1 MAIAS
6 WLTPAS
12 KSGMGNKTVGLTA
25 SKNPGASRTTI
36 VTVTVSGITKTVN
49 CTQTEQDKFTLK
61 VSSTTLNSAET
72 AITNIG
78 ECSIGSASNAGVATG
93 TYYRDTSQTITAKA
107 APTGYNFIGWYEGS
121 NLISSS
127 LQVSVTMSANRTLV
141 AKYQIKSY
149 VVNAVSDD
157 TTKGIV
163 SPAGQTVE
171 HGKNATVTA
180 NRKTGYK
187 FDGWYNGNTKVTST
201 NPYTF
206 APTANITLTAK
217 WAINTVSDTIKI
229 SPSGGGT
236 VSPNPVTGQENT
248 IISVTATPATG
259 YNFKHWRY
267 NDSSAS
273 GGYSESTTNP
283 LRVTITG
290 KRDITA
296 VFELKSYTVTW
307 NANGGTVSPASTT
320 KTHGSTLGTL
330 PTPTRASTAEYSYT
344 FAGWFT
350 ATSGGTQISSTTT
363 VTGNVTYY
371 AHWTATKRSYTAT
384 FNGNGGST
392 PSPSSITKEYNTA
405 LGTLPTCT
413 RTGYT
418 FLGWYTASSGGTK
431 ISTTTVVTKDI
442 TYYAQWSINSYTLTF
457 NPNGGTV
464 TPTSKD
470 LEYNSVYG
478 TLPTPTR
485 ASNAQYT
492 YTFAGWYTAATG
504 GTQVTAAT
512 KMAAKDTTVY
522 AHWTSNTRSYT
533 VSYQTTYGTLNRTSQ
548 SIAYNSKGSCTLT
561 MPNNT
566 AEFTYTFVGWYTAA
580 NGGGTKVGSELTLE
594 TPAITGT
601 VTYYAYV
608 TRSTKSYTHTF
619 NANGGGTVSPAT
631 ITKAYN
637 TALGTLPTVSRT
649 GYTFVGWF
657 DTSAASGG
665 TQATT
670 TTKVTGTKTWYARWS
685 INSYTFTFNKNG
697 GNTPSATT
705 ITKEY
710 NTAIGTLP
718 TCTRSADNTYT
729 YAFAGWF
736 DTSASSGGTQLTTS
750 TKVTSN
756 KTWYARWTPTYKNY
770 TVTWNANGGTV
781 SPASTTKTHGSTL
794 GTLPTPTRAST
805 AEYSYTFAGWFTA
818 TSGGTQISS
827 TTTVTGNVTY
837 YAHWT
842 ATKRSYTAT
851 FNGNGGSTPSPSSI
865 TKEYNTALG
874 TLPTCTRTGY
884 TFLGWYT
891 ASSGGTKIS
900 TTTVVTKDITY
911 YAQWSINSYT
921 LTFNP
926 NGGTVTPTSKDL
938 EYNSVYG
945 TLPTPTRASNAQ
957 YTYTFAGWYTAAT
970 GGTQVTAATKMAAKD
985 TTVYAHWTS
994 NTRSYT
1000 VSYQTTYGTLNRTS
1014 QSIAYNSKGSCT
1026 LTMPNN
1032 TAEFTYTFVGW
1043 YTAANGGG
1051 TKVGSELTL
1060 ETPAITG
1067 TVTYYAYVTRSTK
1080 SYTHTFN
1087 ANGGGTVS
1095 PATITKAY
1103 NTALGTLPTVS
1114 RTGYTFVG
1122 WFDTSAASGGTQATT
1137 TTKVTGTKTWYARW
1151 SINSYT
1157 FTFNK
1162 NGGNTPS
1169 ATTIT
1174 KEYNTAIGTL
1184 PTCTRSADN
1193 TYTYAFAGW
1202 FDTSASSGGTQL
1214 TTSTKV
1220 TSNKTWYARWTPTYK
1235 NYTVTW
1241 NGNGG
1246 TPSKSSSSFHYND
1259 ALGTLPTA
1267 TRTGYTFKGWST
1279 SKTGTVNVNTTTK
1292 VTANVTYYA
1301 VWTINSYTWTFDANG
1316 GTGNTTKKLD
1326 YNATLSTLPTAS
1338 RDSTAANNYTFA
1350 GWFDTDASTGGTQLT
1365 TSTKCTGNKTWYAR
1379 WTASTR
1385 QYKLT
1390 VTAGTG
1396 GTVSGGGT
1404 YNYNASATLKAT
1416 ANSGYHFVKWSDGN
1430 TSATRTVTVTKNA
1443 TYTATFAQDPYL
1455 NLDKTSLEFE
1465 ASGGTQTVNV
1475 TSNIS
1480 WTVS

>member
-12 KSGMGNKTVGLTA
+12 KSGTGNKTVGLTA

-36 VTVTVSGITKTVN
+36 VTVTVSGITKTIN

-61 VSSTTLNSAET
+61 VSSITLNSTGTE
-72 AITNIG
+72 ITNIG
-78 ECSIGSASNAGVATG
+78 ECSIGSTSSAGVSTG

-127 LQVSVTMSANRTLV
+127 LKVSVTMSANRTLV

-180 NRKTGYK
+180 SRKTGYK
-187 FDGWYNGNTKVTST
+187 FDGWYNGSTKVTST

-236 VSPNPVTGQENT
+236 VSPNPVIGQENT
-248 IISVTATPATG
+248 AISTTATPATG

-273 GGYSESTTNP
+273 GGYSESTINP
-283 LRVTITG
+283 LKIIVTG
-290 KRDITA
+290 KRDVTA

-307 NANGGTVSPASTT
+307 NANGGTVSPASVS

-330 PTPTRASTAEYSYT
+330 PTPTRAATAEYSYT

-350 ATSGGTQISSTTT
+350 AASGGTQISSTTT

-392 PSPSSITKEYNTA
+392 PSPSSITKEYNAA
-405 LGTLPTCT
+405 LGTLPTCS

-431 ISTTTVVTKDI
+431 ISTTTVVTKNI

-464 TPTSKD
+464 TPTSKH
-470 LEYNSVYG
+470 LEYNSAYG

-485 ASNAQYT
+485 ASDAQYT

-512 KMAAKDTTVY
+512 KMAAKDTTIY

-548 SIAYNSKGSCTLT
+548 SVAYNSKGSCTLT

-594 TPAITGT
+594 TPAIKGT

-619 NANGGGTVSPAT
+619 NANGGGTVNPAT

-685 INSYTFTFNKNG
+685 INRYTFTFDKNG

-710 NTAIGTLP
+710 NTAVGTLP
-718 TCTRSADNTYT
+718 TCTRNADNTYT

-736 DTSASSGGTQLTTS
+736 DTSASSGGTQLTTT
-750 TKVTSN
+750 TKVISN

-770 TVTWNANGGTV
+770 TVTW
-781 SPASTTKTHGSTL
+781 
-794 GTLPTPTRAST
+794 
-805 AEYSYTFAGWFTA
+805 
-818 TSGGTQISS
+818 
-827 TTTVTGNVTY
+827 
-837 YAHWT
+837 
-842 ATKRSYTAT
+842 
-851 FNGNGGSTPSPSSI
+851 
-865 TKEYNTALG
+865 
-874 TLPTCTRTGY
+874 
-884 TFLGWYT
+884 
-891 ASSGGTKIS
+891 
-900 TTTVVTKDITY
+900 D
-911 YAQWSINSYT
+911 
-921 LTFNP
+921 
-926 NGGTVTPTSKDL
+926 
-938 EYNSVYG
+938 
-945 TLPTPTRASNAQ
+945 
-957 YTYTFAGWYTAAT
+957 
-970 GGTQVTAATKMAAKD
+970 
-985 TTVYAHWTS
+985 
-994 NTRSYT
+994 
-1000 VSYQTTYGTLNRTS
+1000 
-1014 QSIAYNSKGSCT
+1014 
-1026 LTMPNN
+1026 
-1032 TAEFTYTFVGW
+1032 
-1043 YTAANGGG
+1043 
-1051 TKVGSELTL
+1051 
-1060 ETPAITG
+1060 
-1067 TVTYYAYVTRSTK
+1067 
-1080 SYTHTFN
+1080 
-1087 ANGGGTVS
+1087 
-1095 PATITKAY
+1095 
-1103 NTALGTLPTVS
+1103 
-1114 RTGYTFVG
+1114 
-1122 WFDTSAASGGTQATT
+1122 
-1137 TTKVTGTKTWYARW
+1137 
-1151 SINSYT
+1151 
-1157 FTFNK
+1157 
-1162 NGGNTPS
+1162 
-1169 ATTIT
+1169 
-1174 KEYNTAIGTL
+1174 
-1184 PTCTRSADN
+1184 
-1193 TYTYAFAGW
+1193 
-1202 FDTSASSGGTQL
+1202 
-1214 TTSTKV
+1214 
-1220 TSNKTWYARWTPTYK
+1220 
-1235 NYTVTW
+1235 
-1241 NGNGG
+1241 GNGG
-1246 TPSKSSSSFHYND
+1246 TPSKSSSSFHYNN

-1279 SKTGTVNVNTTTK
+1279 SKTGTVNVSTTTK

-1301 VWTINSYTWTFDANG
+1301 VWTINSYTWTFNANG
-1316 GTGNTTKKLD
+1316 GTGDTTKTLN

-1338 RDSTAANNYTFA
+1338 RASTAANNYTFA

-1365 TSTKCTGNKTWYAR
+1365 TSTKCTSNKTWYAR

-1430 TSATRTVTVTKNA
+1430 TSATRTVTVTKDA
-1443 TYTATFAQDPYL
+1443 TYTATFEQDPYL
-1455 NLDKTSLEFE
+1455 NLDKTSLTFE
-1465 ASGGTQTVNV
+1465 AAGGTQTVKV
-1475 TSNIS
+1475 TSNVN

>member
-12 KSGMGNKTVGLTA
+12 KSGTGNKTVGLTA

-61 VSSTTLNSAET
+61 VSSTTLNSSGT
-72 AITNIG
+72 AITDIG
-78 ECSIGSASNAGVATG
+78 ECSIGSTSSAGVSTG

-107 APTGYNFIGWYEGS
+107 APTGYNFVGWYEGS

-127 LQVSVTMSANRTLV
+127 LQVSITMSANRTLV
-141 AKYQIKSY
+141 ARYQIKSY

-157 TTKGIV
+157 TTKGTV
-163 SPAGQTVE
+163 SPAGQTIE

-180 NRKTGYK
+180 TRKKGYK
-187 FDGWYNGNTKVTST
+187 LEGWYNGTTKVSSSDT
-201 NPYTF
+201 YTF

-217 WAINTVSDTIKI
+217 WSVYNITIPVSVSPTGAGTT
-229 SPSGGGT
+229 SPS
-236 VSPNPVTGQENT
+236 PFTGQEGSTVN
-248 IISVTATPATG
+248 ITATPATG
-259 YNFKHWRY
+259 YKFAYWTDGVDDTHY
-267 NDSSAS
+267 
-273 GGYSESTTNP
+273 TNNP
-283 LRVTITG
+283 QPVAMLSVKTL
-290 KRDITA
+290 TA
-296 VFELKSYTVTW
+296 YFTLKSYTVTW

-350 ATSGGTQISSTTT
+350 AANGGIQISSTTT

-384 FNGNGGST
+384 FNGNGGGT

-464 TPTSKD
+464 TPTSKN
-470 LEYNSVYG
+470 LEYNSAYG
-478 TLPTPTR
+478 TLPTPIR
-485 ASNAQYT
+485 ASDAQYT

-548 SIAYNSKGSCTLT
+548 SVAYNSKGSCTLT
-561 MPNNT
+561 MPDNT

-594 TPAITGT
+594 TPAIKGT

-685 INSYTFTFNKNG
+685 INSYTFTFDKNG

-736 DTSASSGGTQLTTS
+736 DTSISSGGTQLTTT

-756 KTWYARWTPTYKNY
+756 KTWYARWTSTYKNY
-770 TVTWNANGGTV
+770 TVTW
-781 SPASTTKTHGSTL
+781 
-794 GTLPTPTRAST
+794 
-805 AEYSYTFAGWFTA
+805 
-818 TSGGTQISS
+818 
-827 TTTVTGNVTY
+827 
-837 YAHWT
+837 
-842 ATKRSYTAT
+842 
-851 FNGNGGSTPSPSSI
+851 
-865 TKEYNTALG
+865 
-874 TLPTCTRTGY
+874 
-884 TFLGWYT
+884 
-891 ASSGGTKIS
+891 
-900 TTTVVTKDITY
+900 D
-911 YAQWSINSYT
+911 
-921 LTFNP
+921 
-926 NGGTVTPTSKDL
+926 
-938 EYNSVYG
+938 
-945 TLPTPTRASNAQ
+945 
-957 YTYTFAGWYTAAT
+957 
-970 GGTQVTAATKMAAKD
+970 
-985 TTVYAHWTS
+985 
-994 NTRSYT
+994 
-1000 VSYQTTYGTLNRTS
+1000 
-1014 QSIAYNSKGSCT
+1014 
-1026 LTMPNN
+1026 
-1032 TAEFTYTFVGW
+1032 
-1043 YTAANGGG
+1043 
-1051 TKVGSELTL
+1051 
-1060 ETPAITG
+1060 
-1067 TVTYYAYVTRSTK
+1067 
-1080 SYTHTFN
+1080 
-1087 ANGGGTVS
+1087 
-1095 PATITKAY
+1095 
-1103 NTALGTLPTVS
+1103 
-1114 RTGYTFVG
+1114 
-1122 WFDTSAASGGTQATT
+1122 
-1137 TTKVTGTKTWYARW
+1137 
-1151 SINSYT
+1151 
-1157 FTFNK
+1157 
-1162 NGGNTPS
+1162 
-1169 ATTIT
+1169 
-1174 KEYNTAIGTL
+1174 
-1184 PTCTRSADN
+1184 
-1193 TYTYAFAGW
+1193 
-1202 FDTSASSGGTQL
+1202 
-1214 TTSTKV
+1214 
-1220 TSNKTWYARWTPTYK
+1220 
-1235 NYTVTW
+1235 
-1241 NGNGG
+1241 GNGG

-1279 SKTGTVNVNTTTK
+1279 SKTGTVNVSTTTK

-1316 GTGNTTKKLD
+1316 GTGDTTKTLN

-1338 RDSTAANNYTFA
+1338 RAPTAANNYTFA

-1430 TSATRTVTVTKNA
+1430 TSATRTVTVTKDA
-1443 TYTATFAQDPYL
+1443 TYTATFEQDPYL
-1455 NLDKTSLEFE
+1455 NLDKTSLEFK

-1475 TSNIS
+1475 TSNVS

>member
-12 KSGMGNKTVGLTA
+12 KSGTGNKTVGLTA

-61 VSSTTLNSAET
+61 VSSITLNSTGTE
-72 AITNIG
+72 ITNIG
-78 ECSIGSASNAGVATG
+78 ECSIGSTSSAGVSTG

-180 NRKTGYK
+180 SRKTGYK
-187 FDGWYNGNTKVTST
+187 FDGWYNGSTKVTST

-248 IISVTATPATG
+248 AISTTATPAIG

-283 LRVTITG
+283 LKITVTG
-290 KRDITA
+290 KRDVTA

-307 NANGGTVSPASTT
+307 NANGGTVSPASVS

-330 PTPTRASTAEYSYT
+330 PTPTRAATAEYSYT

-350 ATSGGTQISSTTT
+350 AASGGTQISSTTT
-363 VTGNVTYY
+363 VTRNVTYY

-392 PSPSSITKEYNTA
+392 PSPSSITKEYNAA
-405 LGTLPTCT
+405 LGTLPTCS

-470 LEYNSVYG
+470 LEYNSAYG

-485 ASNAQYT
+485 ASDAQYT

-561 MPNNT
+561 MPDNT
-566 AEFTYTFVGWYTAA
+566 AKFTYTFVGWYTAA

-594 TPAITGT
+594 TPAIKGT

-608 TRSTKSYTHTF
+608 IRITKYYTHTF
-619 NANGGGTVSPAT
+619 NANGGGTVNPAT

-685 INSYTFTFNKNG
+685 INSYTFTFDKNG

-710 NTAIGTLP
+710 NTAVGTLP
-718 TCTRSADNTYT
+718 TCTRNADNTYT

-736 DTSASSGGTQLTTS
+736 DTSASSGGTQLTTT
-750 TKVTSN
+750 TKVISN

-770 TVTWNANGGTV
+770 TVTW
-781 SPASTTKTHGSTL
+781 
-794 GTLPTPTRAST
+794 
-805 AEYSYTFAGWFTA
+805 
-818 TSGGTQISS
+818 
-827 TTTVTGNVTY
+827 
-837 YAHWT
+837 
-842 ATKRSYTAT
+842 
-851 FNGNGGSTPSPSSI
+851 
-865 TKEYNTALG
+865 
-874 TLPTCTRTGY
+874 
-884 TFLGWYT
+884 
-891 ASSGGTKIS
+891 
-900 TTTVVTKDITY
+900 D
-911 YAQWSINSYT
+911 
-921 LTFNP
+921 
-926 NGGTVTPTSKDL
+926 
-938 EYNSVYG
+938 
-945 TLPTPTRASNAQ
+945 
-957 YTYTFAGWYTAAT
+957 
-970 GGTQVTAATKMAAKD
+970 
-985 TTVYAHWTS
+985 
-994 NTRSYT
+994 
-1000 VSYQTTYGTLNRTS
+1000 
-1014 QSIAYNSKGSCT
+1014 
-1026 LTMPNN
+1026 
-1032 TAEFTYTFVGW
+1032 
-1043 YTAANGGG
+1043 
-1051 TKVGSELTL
+1051 
-1060 ETPAITG
+1060 
-1067 TVTYYAYVTRSTK
+1067 
-1080 SYTHTFN
+1080 
-1087 ANGGGTVS
+1087 
-1095 PATITKAY
+1095 
-1103 NTALGTLPTVS
+1103 
-1114 RTGYTFVG
+1114 
-1122 WFDTSAASGGTQATT
+1122 
-1137 TTKVTGTKTWYARW
+1137 
-1151 SINSYT
+1151 
-1157 FTFNK
+1157 
-1162 NGGNTPS
+1162 
-1169 ATTIT
+1169 
-1174 KEYNTAIGTL
+1174 
-1184 PTCTRSADN
+1184 
-1193 TYTYAFAGW
+1193 
-1202 FDTSASSGGTQL
+1202 
-1214 TTSTKV
+1214 
-1220 TSNKTWYARWTPTYK
+1220 
-1235 NYTVTW
+1235 
-1241 NGNGG
+1241 GNGG

-1279 SKTGTVNVNTTTK
+1279 SKTGTVNVSTTTK

-1316 GTGNTTKKLD
+1316 GTGDTTKTLN

-1338 RDSTAANNYTFA
+1338 RASTAANNYTFA
-1350 GWFDTDASTGGTQLT
+1350 GWFDTNASTGGTQLT
-1365 TSTKCTGNKTWYAR
+1365 TSTKCTSNKTWYAR

-1404 YNYNASATLKAT
+1404 YNYNASAILKAT

-1430 TSATRTVTVTKNA
+1430 TSATRTVTVTKDA
-1443 TYTATFAQDPYL
+1443 TYTATFEQDPYL

-1475 TSNIS
+1475 TSNVS

>member
-12 KSGMGNKTVGLTA
+12 KSGTGNKTVNLTA
-25 SKNPGASRTTI
+25 SKNPGVSRTTI
-36 VTVTVSGITKTVN
+36 VSVTVSGITKTIN

-61 VSSTTLNSAET
+61 VSSTTLNSAGT

-78 ECSIGSASNAGVATG
+78 ECSIGSTSNAGVSTG

-107 APTGYNFIGWYEGS
+107 APTGYSFVGWYEGS

-127 LQVSVTMSANRTLV
+127 LQVSITMSANRTLV
-141 AKYQIKSY
+141 ARYQIKTY

-157 TTKGIV
+157 TTKGTV
-163 SPAGQTVE
+163 SPAGQTIE

-180 NRKTGYK
+180 TRKTGYK
-187 FDGWYNGNTKVTST
+187 LEGWYNGTTKVSSSNT
-201 NPYTF
+201 YTF

-217 WAINTVSDTIKI
+217 WSVYNITIPVSVSPTGAGTT
-229 SPSGGGT
+229 SPS
-236 VSPNPVTGQENT
+236 PFTGQEGSTVN
-248 IISVTATPATG
+248 ITATPATG
-259 YNFKHWRY
+259 YKFAYWTDGVDDTHYIN
-267 NDSSAS
+267 
-273 GGYSESTTNP
+273 NP
-283 LRVTITG
+283 QPVVMLSVKTL
-290 KRDITA
+290 TA
-296 VFELKSYTVTW
+296 YFTLKSYTVTW
-307 NANGGTVSPASTT
+307 NANGGTVSPASVT
-320 KTHGSTLGTL
+320 KTHGATLGTL

-350 ATSGGTQISSTTT
+350 AASGGTQISSTTT

-405 LGTLPTCT
+405 LGTLPTCS

-470 LEYNSVYG
+470 LEYNSAYG

-485 ASNAQYT
+485 ASDAQYT

-561 MPNNT
+561 MPDNT

-594 TPAITGT
+594 TPAIKGT

-608 TRSTKSYTHTF
+608 TRSTRSYTHTF

-685 INSYTFTFNKNG
+685 INSYTFTFDKNG
-697 GNTPSATT
+697 GNTPSTTT

-710 NTAIGTLP
+710 NTAVGTLP
-718 TCTRSADNTYT
+718 TCTRNADNTYT

-750 TKVTSN
+750 TKVISN

-770 TVTWNANGGTV
+770 TVTW
-781 SPASTTKTHGSTL
+781 
-794 GTLPTPTRAST
+794 
-805 AEYSYTFAGWFTA
+805 
-818 TSGGTQISS
+818 
-827 TTTVTGNVTY
+827 
-837 YAHWT
+837 
-842 ATKRSYTAT
+842 
-851 FNGNGGSTPSPSSI
+851 
-865 TKEYNTALG
+865 
-874 TLPTCTRTGY
+874 
-884 TFLGWYT
+884 
-891 ASSGGTKIS
+891 
-900 TTTVVTKDITY
+900 D
-911 YAQWSINSYT
+911 
-921 LTFNP
+921 
-926 NGGTVTPTSKDL
+926 
-938 EYNSVYG
+938 
-945 TLPTPTRASNAQ
+945 
-957 YTYTFAGWYTAAT
+957 
-970 GGTQVTAATKMAAKD
+970 
-985 TTVYAHWTS
+985 
-994 NTRSYT
+994 
-1000 VSYQTTYGTLNRTS
+1000 
-1014 QSIAYNSKGSCT
+1014 
-1026 LTMPNN
+1026 
-1032 TAEFTYTFVGW
+1032 
-1043 YTAANGGG
+1043 
-1051 TKVGSELTL
+1051 
-1060 ETPAITG
+1060 
-1067 TVTYYAYVTRSTK
+1067 
-1080 SYTHTFN
+1080 
-1087 ANGGGTVS
+1087 
-1095 PATITKAY
+1095 
-1103 NTALGTLPTVS
+1103 
-1114 RTGYTFVG
+1114 
-1122 WFDTSAASGGTQATT
+1122 
-1137 TTKVTGTKTWYARW
+1137 
-1151 SINSYT
+1151 
-1157 FTFNK
+1157 
-1162 NGGNTPS
+1162 
-1169 ATTIT
+1169 
-1174 KEYNTAIGTL
+1174 
-1184 PTCTRSADN
+1184 
-1193 TYTYAFAGW
+1193 
-1202 FDTSASSGGTQL
+1202 
-1214 TTSTKV
+1214 
-1220 TSNKTWYARWTPTYK
+1220 
-1235 NYTVTW
+1235 
-1241 NGNGG
+1241 GNGG

-1316 GTGNTTKKLD
+1316 GTGDTTKTLN

-1338 RDSTAANNYTFA
+1338 RASTAANNYTFA

-1430 TSATRTVTVTKNA
+1430 TSAMRTVTVTKDA
-1443 TYTATFAQDPYL
+1443 TYTATFEQDPYL

-1475 TSNIS
+1475 TSNVS

>member
-1 MAIAS
+1 MDGIINRGRGSEMAIAS

-12 KSGMGNKTVGLTA
+12 KSGTGNKTVNLTA

-36 VTVTVSGITKTVN
+36 VTVTVRGITKTIN

-61 VSSTTLNSAET
+61 VSSTTLNSAGTE
-72 AITNIG
+72 ITNIG
-78 ECSIGSASNAGVATG
+78 ECSIGSASNAGVSTG

-107 APTGYNFIGWYEGS
+107 ALTGYSFIGWYEGS

-127 LQVSVTMSANRTLV
+127 LQVSITMSANRTLV

-180 NRKTGYK
+180 SRKTGYK
-187 FDGWYNGNTKVTST
+187 FDGWYNGTTKVTSA

-217 WAINTVSDTIKI
+217 WTINTVSDTVKI

-236 VSPNPVTGQENT
+236 VSPNPITGQENT
-248 IISVTATPATG
+248 EISTTATPATG

-267 NDSSAS
+267 NNSSAS

-283 LRVTITG
+283 LKITITG
-290 KRDITA
+290 KRDVTA

-307 NANGGTVSPASTT
+307 NANGGTVSPASVS

-330 PTPTRASTAEYSYT
+330 PTPTRAATAEYSYT

-350 ATSGGTQISSTTT
+350 AASGGTQISSTTT

-384 FNGNGGST
+384 FNSNGGST

-405 LGTLPTCT
+405 LGTLPTCS

-464 TPTSKD
+464 TPTSKN
-470 LEYNSVYG
+470 LEYNSAYG

-485 ASNAQYT
+485 ASDAQYT

-504 GTQVTAAT
+504 GTQVTTAT

-533 VSYQTTYGTLNRTSQ
+533 VSYQTTYGTLNKTSQ

-594 TPAITGT
+594 TPAIKGT

-619 NANGGGTVSPAT
+619 DANGGGTVSPAT

-685 INSYTFTFNKNG
+685 INSYTFTFDKNG
-697 GNTPSATT
+697 GNTPSSTT
-705 ITKEY
+705 ITKKY
-710 NTAIGTLP
+710 NTAVGTLP
-718 TCTRSADNTYT
+718 TCTRNADNTYT
-729 YAFAGWF
+729 YVFAGWF
-736 DTSASSGGTQLTTS
+736 DTSASSGGTQLTTA

-756 KTWYARWTPTYKNY
+756 KTWYARWTSTYKNY
-770 TVTWNANGGTV
+770 TVTW
-781 SPASTTKTHGSTL
+781 
-794 GTLPTPTRAST
+794 
-805 AEYSYTFAGWFTA
+805 
-818 TSGGTQISS
+818 
-827 TTTVTGNVTY
+827 
-837 YAHWT
+837 
-842 ATKRSYTAT
+842 
-851 FNGNGGSTPSPSSI
+851 
-865 TKEYNTALG
+865 
-874 TLPTCTRTGY
+874 
-884 TFLGWYT
+884 
-891 ASSGGTKIS
+891 
-900 TTTVVTKDITY
+900 D
-911 YAQWSINSYT
+911 
-921 LTFNP
+921 
-926 NGGTVTPTSKDL
+926 
-938 EYNSVYG
+938 
-945 TLPTPTRASNAQ
+945 
-957 YTYTFAGWYTAAT
+957 
-970 GGTQVTAATKMAAKD
+970 
-985 TTVYAHWTS
+985 
-994 NTRSYT
+994 
-1000 VSYQTTYGTLNRTS
+1000 
-1014 QSIAYNSKGSCT
+1014 
-1026 LTMPNN
+1026 
-1032 TAEFTYTFVGW
+1032 
-1043 YTAANGGG
+1043 
-1051 TKVGSELTL
+1051 
-1060 ETPAITG
+1060 
-1067 TVTYYAYVTRSTK
+1067 
-1080 SYTHTFN
+1080 
-1087 ANGGGTVS
+1087 
-1095 PATITKAY
+1095 
-1103 NTALGTLPTVS
+1103 
-1114 RTGYTFVG
+1114 
-1122 WFDTSAASGGTQATT
+1122 
-1137 TTKVTGTKTWYARW
+1137 
-1151 SINSYT
+1151 
-1157 FTFNK
+1157 
-1162 NGGNTPS
+1162 
-1169 ATTIT
+1169 
-1174 KEYNTAIGTL
+1174 
-1184 PTCTRSADN
+1184 
-1193 TYTYAFAGW
+1193 
-1202 FDTSASSGGTQL
+1202 
-1214 TTSTKV
+1214 
-1220 TSNKTWYARWTPTYK
+1220 
-1235 NYTVTW
+1235 
-1241 NGNGG
+1241 GNGG
-1246 TPSKSSSSFHYND
+1246 TPSKSSSSFHYNN

-1279 SKTGTVNVNTTTK
+1279 SKTGTVNVSTTTK

-1316 GTGNTTKKLD
+1316 GTGDTTKTLN

-1338 RDSTAANNYTFA
+1338 RASTAANNYTFA

-1416 ANSGYHFVKWSDGN
+1416 ANSGYHFVKWNDGN
-1430 TSATRTVTVTKNA
+1430 TSATRTVTVTKDA
-1443 TYTATFAQDPYL
+1443 TYTATFEQDPYL

-1475 TSNIS
+1475 TSNVS

>member
-12 KSGMGNKTVGLTA
+12 KSGTGNKTVGLTA

-61 VSSTTLNSAET
+61 VSSITLNSSGT
-72 AITNIG
+72 TITNVG
-78 ECSIGSASNAGVATG
+78 ECSIGSTSSAGVSTR

-107 APTGYNFIGWYEGS
+107 APTGYSFVGWYEGS

-141 AKYQIKSY
+141 AKYQIKTY
-149 VVNAVSDD
+149 VINATSEDIN
-157 TTKGIV
+157 KGTV

-171 HGKNATVTA
+171 HGANATVVATPKA
-180 NRKTGYK
+180 AYN
-187 FDGWYNGNTKVTST
+187 FVGWYNGTTKVFS
-201 NPYTF
+201 NASYTF
-206 APTANITLTAK
+206 AVTANISLTAK
-217 WAINTVSDTIKI
+217 FTIKTFTTTTAN
-229 SPSGGGT
+229 STGGT
-236 VSPNPVTGQENT
+236 A
-248 IISVTATPATG
+248 SVNKSSVEYGGSAIWTATPSTG
-259 YNFKHWRY
+259 YNFSKWS
-267 NDSSAS
+267 N
-273 GGYSESTTNP
+273 GSTANP
-283 LRVTITG
+283 LTVSN
-290 KRDITA
+290 ITA
-296 VFELKSYTVTW
+296 NTHITPVFVIKSYTVTW
-307 NANGGTVSPASTT
+307 NPNGGSVSPTSTT

-330 PTPTRASTAEYSYT
+330 PTPARADAQYTYT
-344 FAGWFT
+344 FKGWFT
-350 ATSGGTQISSTTT
+350 AATGGTQVSASTT

-371 AHWTATKRSYTAT
+371 AQWTANIRSYTAT
-384 FNGNGGST
+384 FNGNGGGT
-392 PSPSSITKEYNTA
+392 PSPSTITKTYGSE
-405 LGTLPTCT
+405 LGTLPTCS

-431 ISTTTVVTKDI
+431 ISSTTKITSTV
-442 TYYAQWSINSYTLTF
+442 TYYAQWSINSYTLTYDV
-457 NPNGGTV
+457 NGGNAV
-464 TPTSKD
+464 SPASKSIQ
-470 LEYNSVYG
+470 YGSAYG

-485 ASNAQYT
+485 ASTAQYS
-492 YTFAGWYTAATG
+492 YTFAGWYTAATD
-504 GTQVTAAT
+504 GTQVTAN
-512 KMAAKDTTVY
+512 TTMGAGNTTIY
-522 AHWTSNTRSYT
+522 AHWTATTRSYT
-533 VSYQTTYGTLNRTSQ
+533 IGYQTTYGSLNRTSQ
-548 SIAYNSKGSCTLT
+548 SVAYGSKGSCTLT
-561 MPNNT
+561 MPSDN
-566 AEFTYTFVGWYTAA
+566 AQYTYTFRGWYTAA
-580 NGGGTKVGSELTLE
+580 NGGGTKVGSSLTLE
-594 TPAITGT
+594 TPAIKGT

-608 TRSTKSYTHTF
+608 TRSTKSYTHSF

-670 TTKVTGTKTWYARWS
+670 VTKVTGTKTWYARWS
-685 INSYTFTFNKNG
+685 INSYTFTFDKNG
-697 GNTPSATT
+697 GNTPSTTT

-710 NTAIGTLP
+710 NTAVGTLP
-718 TCTRSADNTYT
+718 TCTRN
-729 YAFAGWF
+729 
-736 DTSASSGGTQLTTS
+736 
-750 TKVTSN
+750 
-756 KTWYARWTPTYKNY
+756 
-770 TVTWNANGGTV
+770 
-781 SPASTTKTHGSTL
+781 
-794 GTLPTPTRAST
+794 
-805 AEYSYTFAGWFTA
+805 
-818 TSGGTQISS
+818 
-827 TTTVTGNVTY
+827 
-837 YAHWT
+837 
-842 ATKRSYTAT
+842 
-851 FNGNGGSTPSPSSI
+851 
-865 TKEYNTALG
+865 
-874 TLPTCTRTGY
+874 
-884 TFLGWYT
+884 
-891 ASSGGTKIS
+891 
-900 TTTVVTKDITY
+900 
-911 YAQWSINSYT
+911 
-921 LTFNP
+921 
-926 NGGTVTPTSKDL
+926 
-938 EYNSVYG
+938 
-945 TLPTPTRASNAQ
+945 
-957 YTYTFAGWYTAAT
+957 
-970 GGTQVTAATKMAAKD
+970 
-985 TTVYAHWTS
+985 
-994 NTRSYT
+994 
-1000 VSYQTTYGTLNRTS
+1000 
-1014 QSIAYNSKGSCT
+1014 
-1026 LTMPNN
+1026 
-1032 TAEFTYTFVGW
+1032 
-1043 YTAANGGG
+1043 
-1051 TKVGSELTL
+1051 
-1060 ETPAITG
+1060 
-1067 TVTYYAYVTRSTK
+1067 
-1080 SYTHTFN
+1080 
-1087 ANGGGTVS
+1087 
-1095 PATITKAY
+1095 
-1103 NTALGTLPTVS
+1103 
-1114 RTGYTFVG
+1114 
-1122 WFDTSAASGGTQATT
+1122 
-1137 TTKVTGTKTWYARW
+1137 
-1151 SINSYT
+1151 
-1157 FTFNK
+1157 
-1162 NGGNTPS
+1162 
-1169 ATTIT
+1169 
-1174 KEYNTAIGTL
+1174 
-1184 PTCTRSADN
+1184 ADN

-1316 GTGNTTKKLD
+1316 GTGNTTKKLN

-1475 TSNIS
+1475 TSNVS

>member
-12 KSGMGNKTVGLTA
+12 KSGTGNKTVNLTA

-36 VTVTVSGITKTVN
+36 VTVTVSGITKTIN

-61 VSSTTLNSAET
+61 VSSTTLNSSGT

-78 ECSIGSASNAGVATG
+78 ECSIGSTSNAGVSTG

-107 APTGYNFIGWYEGS
+107 APTGYSFVGWYEGS

-141 AKYQIKSY
+141 AKYQIKTY

-157 TTKGIV
+157 TTKGTV
-163 SPAGQTVE
+163 SPAGQTIE

-180 NRKTGYK
+180 SRKTGYK
-187 FDGWYNGNTKVTST
+187 FDGWYNGTTKVTSA

-217 WAINTVSDTIKI
+217 WSVYNITIPVNVSPTGAGTT
-229 SPSGGGT
+229 SPS
-236 VSPNPVTGQENT
+236 PFTGQEGSTVN
-248 IISVTATPATG
+248 ITATPATG
-259 YNFKHWRY
+259 YKFAYWTDGVDDTHYAN
-267 NDSSAS
+267 
-273 GGYSESTTNP
+273 NP
-283 LRVTITG
+283 QPVVMLSVKTL
-290 KRDITA
+290 TA
-296 VFELKSYTVTW
+296 YFTLKSYTVTW

-350 ATSGGTQISSTTT
+350 AASGGTQISSTTT
-363 VTGNVTYY
+363 VTRNVTYY

-464 TPTSKD
+464 TPTSKA
-470 LEYNSVYG
+470 LEYNSAYG

-485 ASNAQYT
+485 ASDAQYT

-504 GTQVTAAT
+504 GTQVTATT

-533 VSYQTTYGTLNRTSQ
+533 VSYQTTYGTLNKTSQ
-548 SIAYNSKGSCTLT
+548 SVAYNSKGSCTLT
-561 MPNNT
+561 MPDNT

-594 TPAITGT
+594 TPAIKGT

-608 TRSTKSYTHTF
+608 TRNTKSYTHTF

-685 INSYTFTFNKNG
+685 INSYTFTFDANG
-697 GNTPSATT
+697 GNTPSSTT

-710 NTAIGTLP
+710 NTNVGTLP
-718 TCTRSADNTYT
+718 TCTRNEDNAATYT
-729 YAFAGWF
+729 FVGWF
-736 DTSASSGGTQLTTS
+736 DIPNSSGGTQLTTT
-750 TKVTSN
+750 TKVISN
-756 KTWYARWTPTYKNY
+756 KTWYARWI
-770 TVTWNANGGTV
+770 VID
-781 SPASTTKTHGSTL
+781 KT
-794 GTLPTPTRAST
+794 
-805 AEYSYTFAGWFTA
+805 
-818 TSGGTQISS
+818 
-827 TTTVTGNVTY
+827 
-837 YAHWT
+837 
-842 ATKRSYTAT
+842 
-851 FNGNGGSTPSPSSI
+851 
-865 TKEYNTALG
+865 
-874 TLPTCTRTGY
+874 
-884 TFLGWYT
+884 
-891 ASSGGTKIS
+891 
-900 TTTVVTKDITY
+900 
-911 YAQWSINSYT
+911 YT
-921 LTFNP
+921 LT
-926 NGGTVTPTSKDL
+926 
-938 EYNSVYG
+938 
-945 TLPTPTRASNAQ
+945 
-957 YTYTFAGWYTAAT
+957 
-970 GGTQVTAATKMAAKD
+970 
-985 TTVYAHWTS
+985 
-994 NTRSYT
+994 
-1000 VSYQTTYGTLNRTS
+1000 
-1014 QSIAYNSKGSCT
+1014 I
-1026 LTMPNN
+1026 
-1032 TAEFTYTFVGW
+1032 
-1043 YTAANGGG
+1043 
-1051 TKVGSELTL
+1051 
-1060 ETPAITG
+1060 
-1067 TVTYYAYVTRSTK
+1067 
-1080 SYTHTFN
+1080 
-1087 ANGGGTVS
+1087 
-1095 PATITKAY
+1095 
-1103 NTALGTLPTVS
+1103 
-1114 RTGYTFVG
+1114 
-1122 WFDTSAASGGTQATT
+1122 
-1137 TTKVTGTKTWYARW
+1137 
-1151 SINSYT
+1151 
-1157 FTFNK
+1157 
-1162 NGGNTPS
+1162 
-1169 ATTIT
+1169 
-1174 KEYNTAIGTL
+1174 
-1184 PTCTRSADN
+1184 
-1193 TYTYAFAGW
+1193 
-1202 FDTSASSGGTQL
+1202 
-1214 TTSTKV
+1214 
-1220 TSNKTWYARWTPTYK
+1220 
-1235 NYTVTW
+1235 
-1241 NGNGG
+1241 
-1246 TPSKSSSSFHYND
+1246 
-1259 ALGTLPTA
+1259 
-1267 TRTGYTFKGWST
+1267 
-1279 SKTGTVNVNTTTK
+1279 
-1292 VTANVTYYA
+1292 
-1301 VWTINSYTWTFDANG
+1301 
-1316 GTGNTTKKLD
+1316 
-1326 YNATLSTLPTAS
+1326 
-1338 RDSTAANNYTFA
+1338 
-1350 GWFDTDASTGGTQLT
+1350 
-1365 TSTKCTGNKTWYAR
+1365 
-1379 WTASTR
+1379 
-1385 QYKLT
+1385 
-1390 VTAGTG
+1390 TAGTG

-1404 YNYNASATLKAT
+1404 YAYNTKITIKAI

-1430 TSATRTVTVTKNA
+1430 TNATREVTVTGDA

-1475 TSNIS
+1475 TSNVS

>member
-12 KSGMGNKTVGLTA
+12 KNGTGNKTVNLTA

-36 VTVTVSGITKTVN
+36 VTVTASGITKTVN

-61 VSSTTLNSAET
+61 VSSTTLNSSGT
-72 AITNIG
+72 AITDIG
-78 ECSIGSASNAGVATG
+78 ECSIGSTSNAGVSTG

-107 APTGYNFIGWYEGS
+107 APTGYNFVGWYEGS

-127 LQVSVTMSANRTLV
+127 LQVSVTMSANRTLI

-157 TTKGIV
+157 TTKGTV
-163 SPAGQTVE
+163 SPAGQTIE
-171 HGKNATVTA
+171 HGKNATVIAT
-180 NRKTGYK
+180 RKTGYK
-187 FDGWYNGNTKVTST
+187 LEGWYNGTTKVSSSAT
-201 NPYTF
+201 YTF

-217 WAINTVSDTIKI
+217 WSVYNITIPVNVSPIGAGTT
-229 SPSGGGT
+229 SPS
-236 VSPNPVTGQENT
+236 PFTGQEGSTVN
-248 IISVTATPATG
+248 ITATPATG
-259 YNFKHWRY
+259 YKFAYWTDGVDDTHY
-267 NDSSAS
+267 
-273 GGYSESTTNP
+273 TNNP
-283 LRVTITG
+283 QSVLMLSVKTL
-290 KRDITA
+290 TA
-296 VFELKSYTVTW
+296 YFTLKSYTVTW

-350 ATSGGTQISSTTT
+350 AASGGTQITASTT
-363 VTGNVTYY
+363 VTKDVTYY

-384 FNGNGGST
+384 FNGNGGGT
-392 PSPSSITKEYNTA
+392 PSPSTITKEYNTA

-431 ISTTTVVTKDI
+431 ISTTTVVTKNI

-464 TPTSKD
+464 TLTSKD
-470 LEYNSVYG
+470 LEYNSAYG

-485 ASNAQYT
+485 ASDAQYT

-533 VSYQTTYGTLNRTSQ
+533 VSYQTTYGTLNKTSQ
-548 SIAYNSKGSCTLT
+548 SVAYNSKGSCTLT
-561 MPNNT
+561 MPDNT

-594 TPAITGT
+594 TPAIKGT

-657 DTSAASGG
+657 DTSATSGG

-685 INSYTFTFNKNG
+685 INSYTFTFDKNG
-697 GNTPSATT
+697 GNTPSTTT

-710 NTAIGTLP
+710 NTNVGTLP

-736 DTSASSGGTQLTTS
+736 DTSASSGGTQLTTT

-770 TVTWNANGGTV
+770 TVTW
-781 SPASTTKTHGSTL
+781 
-794 GTLPTPTRAST
+794 
-805 AEYSYTFAGWFTA
+805 
-818 TSGGTQISS
+818 
-827 TTTVTGNVTY
+827 
-837 YAHWT
+837 
-842 ATKRSYTAT
+842 
-851 FNGNGGSTPSPSSI
+851 
-865 TKEYNTALG
+865 
-874 TLPTCTRTGY
+874 
-884 TFLGWYT
+884 
-891 ASSGGTKIS
+891 
-900 TTTVVTKDITY
+900 D
-911 YAQWSINSYT
+911 
-921 LTFNP
+921 
-926 NGGTVTPTSKDL
+926 
-938 EYNSVYG
+938 
-945 TLPTPTRASNAQ
+945 
-957 YTYTFAGWYTAAT
+957 
-970 GGTQVTAATKMAAKD
+970 
-985 TTVYAHWTS
+985 
-994 NTRSYT
+994 
-1000 VSYQTTYGTLNRTS
+1000 
-1014 QSIAYNSKGSCT
+1014 
-1026 LTMPNN
+1026 
-1032 TAEFTYTFVGW
+1032 
-1043 YTAANGGG
+1043 
-1051 TKVGSELTL
+1051 
-1060 ETPAITG
+1060 
-1067 TVTYYAYVTRSTK
+1067 
-1080 SYTHTFN
+1080 
-1087 ANGGGTVS
+1087 
-1095 PATITKAY
+1095 
-1103 NTALGTLPTVS
+1103 
-1114 RTGYTFVG
+1114 
-1122 WFDTSAASGGTQATT
+1122 
-1137 TTKVTGTKTWYARW
+1137 
-1151 SINSYT
+1151 
-1157 FTFNK
+1157 
-1162 NGGNTPS
+1162 
-1169 ATTIT
+1169 
-1174 KEYNTAIGTL
+1174 
-1184 PTCTRSADN
+1184 
-1193 TYTYAFAGW
+1193 
-1202 FDTSASSGGTQL
+1202 
-1214 TTSTKV
+1214 
-1220 TSNKTWYARWTPTYK
+1220 
-1235 NYTVTW
+1235 
-1241 NGNGG
+1241 GNGG

-1279 SKTGTVNVNTTTK
+1279 SKTGTVNVSTTTK

-1316 GTGNTTKKLD
+1316 GTGDTTKTLN

-1338 RDSTAANNYTFA
+1338 RASTAANNYTFA

-1430 TSATRTVTVTKNA
+1430 TSATRTVTVTKDA
-1443 TYTATFAQDPYL
+1443 TYTATFEQDPYL

-1475 TSNIS
+1475 TSNVS

>member
-12 KSGMGNKTVGLTA
+12 KSGTGNKTVGLTA
-25 SKNPGASRTTI
+25 SKNPGTSRTTI
-36 VTVTVSGITKTVN
+36 VTVTVSGITKTIN

-61 VSSTTLNSAET
+61 VSSTTLNSSGT

-78 ECSIGSASNAGVATG
+78 ECSIGSTSNAGVSTG

-107 APTGYNFIGWYEGS
+107 APTGYSFIGWYEGS

-149 VVNAVSDD
+149 VVNAISDD

-180 NRKTGYK
+180 SRKTGYK
-187 FDGWYNGNTKVTST
+187 FDGWYNGITKVTSA

-217 WAINTVSDTIKI
+217 WSIYTVSDTVKI

-236 VSPNPVTGQENT
+236 VSPNPIIGQENT
-248 IISVTATPATG
+248 VISVTATPATG

-307 NANGGTVSPASTT
+307 NANGGTVSPASVS

-330 PTPTRASTAEYSYT
+330 PTPTRAATAEYSYT

-350 ATSGGTQISSTTT
+350 AASGGTQISSTTT

-405 LGTLPTCT
+405 LGTLPICS

-470 LEYNSVYG
+470 LEYNSAYG

-485 ASNAQYT
+485 ASDAQYT

-533 VSYQTTYGTLNRTSQ
+533 VSYKTTYGTLNKTSQ
-548 SIAYNSKGSCTLT
+548 SVAYNSKGSCTLT
-561 MPNNT
+561 MPDNT
-566 AEFTYTFVGWYTAA
+566 AEFTYTFVGWYTAD

-594 TPAITGT
+594 TPAITRT

-619 NANGGGTVSPAT
+619 NPNGGGTVSPST

-685 INSYTFTFNKNG
+685 INSYTFTFDKNG
-697 GNTPSATT
+697 GNTPSATA

-736 DTSASSGGTQLTTS
+736 DTSASSGGTKLTTT

-756 KTWYARWTPTYKNY
+756 KTWYARWTSTYKNY
-770 TVTWNANGGTV
+770 TVTW
-781 SPASTTKTHGSTL
+781 
-794 GTLPTPTRAST
+794 
-805 AEYSYTFAGWFTA
+805 
-818 TSGGTQISS
+818 
-827 TTTVTGNVTY
+827 
-837 YAHWT
+837 
-842 ATKRSYTAT
+842 
-851 FNGNGGSTPSPSSI
+851 
-865 TKEYNTALG
+865 
-874 TLPTCTRTGY
+874 
-884 TFLGWYT
+884 
-891 ASSGGTKIS
+891 
-900 TTTVVTKDITY
+900 D
-911 YAQWSINSYT
+911 
-921 LTFNP
+921 
-926 NGGTVTPTSKDL
+926 
-938 EYNSVYG
+938 
-945 TLPTPTRASNAQ
+945 
-957 YTYTFAGWYTAAT
+957 
-970 GGTQVTAATKMAAKD
+970 
-985 TTVYAHWTS
+985 
-994 NTRSYT
+994 
-1000 VSYQTTYGTLNRTS
+1000 
-1014 QSIAYNSKGSCT
+1014 
-1026 LTMPNN
+1026 
-1032 TAEFTYTFVGW
+1032 
-1043 YTAANGGG
+1043 
-1051 TKVGSELTL
+1051 
-1060 ETPAITG
+1060 
-1067 TVTYYAYVTRSTK
+1067 
-1080 SYTHTFN
+1080 
-1087 ANGGGTVS
+1087 
-1095 PATITKAY
+1095 
-1103 NTALGTLPTVS
+1103 
-1114 RTGYTFVG
+1114 
-1122 WFDTSAASGGTQATT
+1122 
-1137 TTKVTGTKTWYARW
+1137 
-1151 SINSYT
+1151 
-1157 FTFNK
+1157 
-1162 NGGNTPS
+1162 
-1169 ATTIT
+1169 
-1174 KEYNTAIGTL
+1174 
-1184 PTCTRSADN
+1184 
-1193 TYTYAFAGW
+1193 
-1202 FDTSASSGGTQL
+1202 
-1214 TTSTKV
+1214 
-1220 TSNKTWYARWTPTYK
+1220 
-1235 NYTVTW
+1235 
-1241 NGNGG
+1241 GNGG

-1279 SKTGTVNVNTTTK
+1279 SKTGTVNVSTTTK
-1292 VTANVTYYA
+1292 VTANVTYYV
-1301 VWTINSYTWTFDANG
+1301 VWTINSYTWIFDANG
-1316 GTGNTTKKLD
+1316 GTGNTTKTLN

-1338 RDSTAANNYTFA
+1338 RASTAANNYTFA

-1430 TSATRTVTVTKNA
+1430 TSATRTVTVTKDA
-1443 TYTATFAQDPYL
+1443 TYTAVFEQDPYL

-1475 TSNIS
+1475 TSNVS

>member
-12 KSGMGNKTVGLTA
+12 KSGTGNKIVNLTA

-61 VSSTTLNSAET
+61 VSSTTLNSSGT
-72 AITNIG
+72 AITDIG
-78 ECSIGSASNAGVATG
+78 ECSIGSTSNAGVSTK

-107 APTGYNFIGWYEGS
+107 APTGYSFVGWYEGS

-180 NRKTGYK
+180 SRKTGYK
-187 FDGWYNGNTKVTST
+187 FDGWYNGTTKVTSA

-217 WAINTVSDTIKI
+217 WAINTVSDTVKI
-229 SPSGGGT
+229 SPSGGGI
-236 VSPNPVTGQENT
+236 VSPNPITGQENT
-248 IISVTATPATG
+248 AISTTATPATG

-283 LRVTITG
+283 LKITITG
-290 KRDITA
+290 KRDVTA

-307 NANGGTVSPASTT
+307 NANGGTVSPASVS

-330 PTPTRASTAEYSYT
+330 PTPTRAATAEYSYT

-350 ATSGGTQISSTTT
+350 AASGGTQISTTTT
-363 VTGNVTYY
+363 VTRNVTYY

-405 LGTLPTCT
+405 LGTLPTCS

-470 LEYNSVYG
+470 LEYNSAYG

-485 ASNAQYT
+485 VSDAQYT

-504 GTQVTAAT
+504 GTQVTTAT

-548 SIAYNSKGSCTLT
+548 SVAYNSKGSCTLT
-561 MPNNT
+561 MPDNT
-566 AEFTYTFVGWYTAA
+566 AKFTYTFVGWYTAA

-594 TPAITGT
+594 TPAIKGT

-685 INSYTFTFNKNG
+685 INSYTFTFDKNG
-697 GNTPSATT
+697 GNTPSTTT

-710 NTAIGTLP
+710 NTAVGTLP
-718 TCTRSADNTYT
+718 TCTRNADNTYT

-736 DTSASSGGTQLTTS
+736 DTSASSGGTQLTTT

-756 KTWYARWTPTYKNY
+756 KIWYARWTPTYKNY
-770 TVTWNANGGTV
+770 TVTW
-781 SPASTTKTHGSTL
+781 
-794 GTLPTPTRAST
+794 
-805 AEYSYTFAGWFTA
+805 
-818 TSGGTQISS
+818 
-827 TTTVTGNVTY
+827 
-837 YAHWT
+837 
-842 ATKRSYTAT
+842 
-851 FNGNGGSTPSPSSI
+851 
-865 TKEYNTALG
+865 
-874 TLPTCTRTGY
+874 
-884 TFLGWYT
+884 
-891 ASSGGTKIS
+891 
-900 TTTVVTKDITY
+900 D
-911 YAQWSINSYT
+911 
-921 LTFNP
+921 
-926 NGGTVTPTSKDL
+926 
-938 EYNSVYG
+938 
-945 TLPTPTRASNAQ
+945 
-957 YTYTFAGWYTAAT
+957 
-970 GGTQVTAATKMAAKD
+970 
-985 TTVYAHWTS
+985 
-994 NTRSYT
+994 
-1000 VSYQTTYGTLNRTS
+1000 
-1014 QSIAYNSKGSCT
+1014 
-1026 LTMPNN
+1026 
-1032 TAEFTYTFVGW
+1032 
-1043 YTAANGGG
+1043 
-1051 TKVGSELTL
+1051 
-1060 ETPAITG
+1060 
-1067 TVTYYAYVTRSTK
+1067 
-1080 SYTHTFN
+1080 
-1087 ANGGGTVS
+1087 
-1095 PATITKAY
+1095 
-1103 NTALGTLPTVS
+1103 
-1114 RTGYTFVG
+1114 
-1122 WFDTSAASGGTQATT
+1122 
-1137 TTKVTGTKTWYARW
+1137 
-1151 SINSYT
+1151 
-1157 FTFNK
+1157 
-1162 NGGNTPS
+1162 
-1169 ATTIT
+1169 
-1174 KEYNTAIGTL
+1174 
-1184 PTCTRSADN
+1184 
-1193 TYTYAFAGW
+1193 
-1202 FDTSASSGGTQL
+1202 
-1214 TTSTKV
+1214 
-1220 TSNKTWYARWTPTYK
+1220 
-1235 NYTVTW
+1235 
-1241 NGNGG
+1241 GNGG

-1279 SKTGTVNVNTTTK
+1279 SKTGTVNVSTTTK

-1301 VWTINSYTWTFDANG
+1301 VWTIKSYTWTFDANG
-1316 GTGNTTKKLD
+1316 GTGDTTKTLN

-1338 RDSTAANNYTFA
+1338 RASTAANNYTFA

-1379 WTASTR
+1379 WTVSTR

-1430 TSATRTVTVTKNA
+1430 TSATRTVTVTKDA
-1443 TYTATFAQDPYL
+1443 TYTATFEQDPYL
-1455 NLDKTSLEFE
+1455 NLDKTSLKFE

-1475 TSNIS
+1475 TSNVS

>member
-12 KSGMGNKTVGLTA
+12 KSGTGNKTVNLTA

-61 VSSTTLNSAET
+61 VSSTTLNSAGT

-121 NLISSS
+121 NLVSSS
-127 LQVSVTMSANRTLV
+127 LQVSITMSANRTLV

-149 VVNAVSDD
+149 IVNAVSDD

-187 FDGWYNGNTKVTST
+187 FDGWYNGSTKVTST

-248 IISVTATPATG
+248 AISTTATPATG

-283 LRVTITG
+283 LNITITG

-307 NANGGTVSPASTT
+307 NANGGTVSPASVS
-320 KTHGSTLGTL
+320 KTYGSTLGTL
-330 PTPTRASTAEYSYT
+330 PTPTRAATAEYSYT

-350 ATSGGTQISSTTT
+350 AASGGTQISSTTT

-392 PSPSSITKEYNTA
+392 PSPSSITKKYNTA

-464 TPTSKD
+464 TPTSKN
-470 LEYNSVYG
+470 LEYNSAYG

-485 ASNAQYT
+485 ASDAQYT

-504 GTQVTAAT
+504 GTQVTTNT

-548 SIAYNSKGSCTLT
+548 SVAYNSKGSCILT
-561 MPNNT
+561 MPDNT

-594 TPAITGT
+594 TPAIKGT

-657 DTSAASGG
+657 DTSATNGG
-665 TQATT
+665 IQATI

-685 INSYTFTFNKNG
+685 INSYTFTFDKNG
-697 GNTPSATT
+697 GNTPSTTT

-710 NTAIGTLP
+710 NTAVGTLP
-718 TCTRSADNTYT
+718 TCTRNADNTYT

-750 TKVTSN
+750 TKVISN

-770 TVTWNANGGTV
+770 TVTW
-781 SPASTTKTHGSTL
+781 
-794 GTLPTPTRAST
+794 
-805 AEYSYTFAGWFTA
+805 
-818 TSGGTQISS
+818 
-827 TTTVTGNVTY
+827 
-837 YAHWT
+837 
-842 ATKRSYTAT
+842 
-851 FNGNGGSTPSPSSI
+851 
-865 TKEYNTALG
+865 
-874 TLPTCTRTGY
+874 
-884 TFLGWYT
+884 
-891 ASSGGTKIS
+891 
-900 TTTVVTKDITY
+900 D
-911 YAQWSINSYT
+911 
-921 LTFNP
+921 
-926 NGGTVTPTSKDL
+926 
-938 EYNSVYG
+938 
-945 TLPTPTRASNAQ
+945 
-957 YTYTFAGWYTAAT
+957 
-970 GGTQVTAATKMAAKD
+970 
-985 TTVYAHWTS
+985 
-994 NTRSYT
+994 
-1000 VSYQTTYGTLNRTS
+1000 
-1014 QSIAYNSKGSCT
+1014 
-1026 LTMPNN
+1026 
-1032 TAEFTYTFVGW
+1032 
-1043 YTAANGGG
+1043 
-1051 TKVGSELTL
+1051 
-1060 ETPAITG
+1060 
-1067 TVTYYAYVTRSTK
+1067 
-1080 SYTHTFN
+1080 
-1087 ANGGGTVS
+1087 
-1095 PATITKAY
+1095 
-1103 NTALGTLPTVS
+1103 
-1114 RTGYTFVG
+1114 
-1122 WFDTSAASGGTQATT
+1122 
-1137 TTKVTGTKTWYARW
+1137 
-1151 SINSYT
+1151 
-1157 FTFNK
+1157 
-1162 NGGNTPS
+1162 
-1169 ATTIT
+1169 
-1174 KEYNTAIGTL
+1174 
-1184 PTCTRSADN
+1184 
-1193 TYTYAFAGW
+1193 
-1202 FDTSASSGGTQL
+1202 
-1214 TTSTKV
+1214 
-1220 TSNKTWYARWTPTYK
+1220 
-1235 NYTVTW
+1235 
-1241 NGNGG
+1241 GNGG

-1279 SKTGTVNVNTTTK
+1279 SKTGTVNVSTTTK

-1316 GTGNTTKKLD
+1316 GTGDTTKTLN

-1338 RDSTAANNYTFA
+1338 RASTAANNYTFA

-1430 TSATRTVTVTKNA
+1430 TSATRTVTVTKDA
-1443 TYTATFAQDPYL
+1443 TYTATFEQDPYL

-1475 TSNIS
+1475 TSNVS

>member
-12 KSGMGNKTVGLTA
+12 KSGTGNKTVGLTA

-36 VTVTVSGITKTVN
+36 VTVTVSGITKTIN

-61 VSSTTLNSAET
+61 VSSTTLNSSGT

-78 ECSIGSASNAGVATG
+78 ECSIGSTSNAGVSTE

-107 APTGYNFIGWYEGS
+107 APTGYSFVGWYEGS

-180 NRKTGYK
+180 SRKTGYK
-187 FDGWYNGNTKVTST
+187 FDGWYNGSTKVTST

-248 IISVTATPATG
+248 VISTTATPATG

-267 NDSSAS
+267 NNSSVS

-283 LRVTITG
+283 LKITITG
-290 KRDITA
+290 KRDVTA

-307 NANGGTVSPASTT
+307 NANGGTVSPASVS

-330 PTPTRASTAEYSYT
+330 PTPTRAATAEYSYT

-350 ATSGGTQISSTTT
+350 AASGGTQISSTTT

-405 LGTLPTCT
+405 LGTLPTCS

-470 LEYNSVYG
+470 LEYNSAYG

-485 ASNAQYT
+485 ASDAQYT

-548 SIAYNSKGSCTLT
+548 SVAYNSKGSCTLT
-561 MPNNT
+561 MPDNT

-594 TPAITGT
+594 TPAIKGT

-685 INSYTFTFNKNG
+685 INSYTFTFDKNG

-710 NTAIGTLP
+710 NTAVGTLP
-718 TCTRSADNTYT
+718 TCTRNADNTYT

-750 TKVTSN
+750 TKV
-756 KTWYARWTPTYKNY
+756 
-770 TVTWNANGGTV
+770 
-781 SPASTTKTHGSTL
+781 
-794 GTLPTPTRAST
+794 
-805 AEYSYTFAGWFTA
+805 
-818 TSGGTQISS
+818 I
-827 TTTVTGNVTY
+827 
-837 YAHWT
+837 
-842 ATKRSYTAT
+842 
-851 FNGNGGSTPSPSSI
+851 
-865 TKEYNTALG
+865 
-874 TLPTCTRTGY
+874 
-884 TFLGWYT
+884 
-891 ASSGGTKIS
+891 
-900 TTTVVTKDITY
+900 
-911 YAQWSINSYT
+911 
-921 LTFNP
+921 
-926 NGGTVTPTSKDL
+926 
-938 EYNSVYG
+938 
-945 TLPTPTRASNAQ
+945 
-957 YTYTFAGWYTAAT
+957 
-970 GGTQVTAATKMAAKD
+970 
-985 TTVYAHWTS
+985 
-994 NTRSYT
+994 
-1000 VSYQTTYGTLNRTS
+1000 
-1014 QSIAYNSKGSCT
+1014 
-1026 LTMPNN
+1026 
-1032 TAEFTYTFVGW
+1032 
-1043 YTAANGGG
+1043 
-1051 TKVGSELTL
+1051 
-1060 ETPAITG
+1060 
-1067 TVTYYAYVTRSTK
+1067 
-1080 SYTHTFN
+1080 
-1087 ANGGGTVS
+1087 
-1095 PATITKAY
+1095 
-1103 NTALGTLPTVS
+1103 
-1114 RTGYTFVG
+1114 
-1122 WFDTSAASGGTQATT
+1122 
-1137 TTKVTGTKTWYARW
+1137 
-1151 SINSYT
+1151 
-1157 FTFNK
+1157 
-1162 NGGNTPS
+1162 
-1169 ATTIT
+1169 
-1174 KEYNTAIGTL
+1174 
-1184 PTCTRSADN
+1184 
-1193 TYTYAFAGW
+1193 
-1202 FDTSASSGGTQL
+1202 
-1214 TTSTKV
+1214 
-1220 TSNKTWYARWTPTYK
+1220 SNKTWYARWTPTYK

-1279 SKTGTVNVNTTTK
+1279 SETGTVNVSTTTK

-1316 GTGNTTKKLD
+1316 GTGDTTKTLN

-1338 RDSTAANNYTFA
+1338 RASTATNNYTFA

-1379 WTASTR
+1379 WTTSTR

-1390 VTAGTG
+1390 VTAGAG

-1416 ANSGYHFVKWSDGN
+1416 ANSGYYFVKWSDGN
-1430 TSATRTVTVTKNA
+1430 TSATRTVTVTKDA
-1443 TYTATFAQDPYL
+1443 TYTATFARDPYL

-1475 TSNIS
+1475 TSNVS

>member
-12 KSGMGNKTVGLTA
+12 KSGTGNKTVNLTA

-36 VTVTVSGITKTVN
+36 VTVTVSGITKTIN

-61 VSSTTLNSAET
+61 VSSTTLNSAGT

-127 LQVSVTMSANRTLV
+127 LQVSITMSANRTLV

-180 NRKTGYK
+180 SRKTGYK
-187 FDGWYNGNTKVTST
+187 FDGWYNGTTKVTSA

-217 WAINTVSDTIKI
+217 WSVYNITIPVNVSPTGAGTT
-229 SPSGGGT
+229 SPS
-236 VSPNPVTGQENT
+236 PFTGQEGSTVN
-248 IISVTATPATG
+248 ITATPATG
-259 YNFKHWRY
+259 YKFAYWTDGVDDTHYAN
-267 NDSSAS
+267 
-273 GGYSESTTNP
+273 NP
-283 LRVTITG
+283 QRVVMLSVKTL
-290 KRDITA
+290 TA
-296 VFELKSYTVTW
+296 YFTLKSYTVTW

-470 LEYNSVYG
+470 LEYNSAYG

-485 ASNAQYT
+485 ASDAQYT

-548 SIAYNSKGSCTLT
+548 SVAYNSKGSCTLT
-561 MPNNT
+561 MPDNT

-594 TPAITGT
+594 TPAIKGT

-619 NANGGGTVSPAT
+619 NANGGGTVNPAT

-685 INSYTFTFNKNG
+685 INSYTFTFDKNG

-710 NTAIGTLP
+710 NTAVGTLP
-718 TCTRSADNTYT
+718 TCTRNADNTYT

-736 DTSASSGGTQLTTS
+736 DTSASSGGTQLTTT
-750 TKVTSN
+750 TKVISN

-770 TVTWNANGGTV
+770 TVTW
-781 SPASTTKTHGSTL
+781 
-794 GTLPTPTRAST
+794 
-805 AEYSYTFAGWFTA
+805 
-818 TSGGTQISS
+818 
-827 TTTVTGNVTY
+827 
-837 YAHWT
+837 
-842 ATKRSYTAT
+842 
-851 FNGNGGSTPSPSSI
+851 
-865 TKEYNTALG
+865 
-874 TLPTCTRTGY
+874 
-884 TFLGWYT
+884 
-891 ASSGGTKIS
+891 
-900 TTTVVTKDITY
+900 D
-911 YAQWSINSYT
+911 
-921 LTFNP
+921 
-926 NGGTVTPTSKDL
+926 
-938 EYNSVYG
+938 
-945 TLPTPTRASNAQ
+945 
-957 YTYTFAGWYTAAT
+957 
-970 GGTQVTAATKMAAKD
+970 
-985 TTVYAHWTS
+985 
-994 NTRSYT
+994 
-1000 VSYQTTYGTLNRTS
+1000 
-1014 QSIAYNSKGSCT
+1014 
-1026 LTMPNN
+1026 
-1032 TAEFTYTFVGW
+1032 
-1043 YTAANGGG
+1043 
-1051 TKVGSELTL
+1051 
-1060 ETPAITG
+1060 
-1067 TVTYYAYVTRSTK
+1067 
-1080 SYTHTFN
+1080 
-1087 ANGGGTVS
+1087 
-1095 PATITKAY
+1095 
-1103 NTALGTLPTVS
+1103 
-1114 RTGYTFVG
+1114 
-1122 WFDTSAASGGTQATT
+1122 
-1137 TTKVTGTKTWYARW
+1137 
-1151 SINSYT
+1151 
-1157 FTFNK
+1157 
-1162 NGGNTPS
+1162 
-1169 ATTIT
+1169 
-1174 KEYNTAIGTL
+1174 
-1184 PTCTRSADN
+1184 
-1193 TYTYAFAGW
+1193 
-1202 FDTSASSGGTQL
+1202 
-1214 TTSTKV
+1214 
-1220 TSNKTWYARWTPTYK
+1220 
-1235 NYTVTW
+1235 
-1241 NGNGG
+1241 GNGG
-1246 TPSKSSSSFHYND
+1246 TPSKSSSSFHYNY

-1279 SKTGTVNVNTTTK
+1279 SKTGTVNVSTTTK

-1316 GTGNTTKKLD
+1316 GTGDTTKTLN

-1338 RDSTAANNYTFA
+1338 RASTAANNYTFV
-1350 GWFDTDASTGGTQLT
+1350 GWFDTDTSTGGTQLT

-1430 TSATRTVTVTKNA
+1430 TSATRTVTVTKDA
-1443 TYTATFAQDPYL
+1443 TYTATFEQDPYL

-1475 TSNIS
+1475 TSNVS

>member
-12 KSGMGNKTVGLTA
+12 KSGTGNKTVGLTA

-36 VTVTVSGITKTVN
+36 VTVTVSGITKTIN

-61 VSSTTLNSAET
+61 VSSITLNSTGTE
-72 AITNIG
+72 ITNIG
-78 ECSIGSASNAGVATG
+78 ECSIGSTSSAGVSTG

-127 LQVSVTMSANRTLV
+127 LKVSVTMSANRTLV

-180 NRKTGYK
+180 SRKTGYK
-187 FDGWYNGNTKVTST
+187 FDGWYNGSTKVTST

-236 VSPNPVTGQENT
+236 VSPNPVIGQENT
-248 IISVTATPATG
+248 AISTTATPATG

-273 GGYSESTTNP
+273 GGYSESTINP
-283 LRVTITG
+283 LKIIVTG
-290 KRDITA
+290 KRDVTA

-307 NANGGTVSPASTT
+307 NANGGTVSPASVS

-330 PTPTRASTAEYSYT
+330 PTPTRAATAEYSYT

-350 ATSGGTQISSTTT
+350 AASGGTQISSTTT

-392 PSPSSITKEYNTA
+392 PSPSSITKEYNAA
-405 LGTLPTCT
+405 LGTLPTCS

-431 ISTTTVVTKDI
+431 ISTTTVVTKNI

-464 TPTSKD
+464 TPTSKH
-470 LEYNSVYG
+470 LEYNSAYG

-485 ASNAQYT
+485 ASDAQYT

-512 KMAAKDTTVY
+512 KMAAKDTTIY

-548 SIAYNSKGSCTLT
+548 SVAYNSKGSCTLT

-594 TPAITGT
+594 TPAIKGT

-619 NANGGGTVSPAT
+619 NANGGGTVNPAT

-685 INSYTFTFNKNG
+685 INRYTFTFDKNG

-710 NTAIGTLP
+710 NTAVGTLP
-718 TCTRSADNTYT
+718 TCTRNADNTYT

-736 DTSASSGGTQLTTS
+736 DTSASSGGTQLTTT
-750 TKVTSN
+750 TKVISN

-770 TVTWNANGGTV
+770 TVTW
-781 SPASTTKTHGSTL
+781 
-794 GTLPTPTRAST
+794 
-805 AEYSYTFAGWFTA
+805 
-818 TSGGTQISS
+818 
-827 TTTVTGNVTY
+827 
-837 YAHWT
+837 
-842 ATKRSYTAT
+842 
-851 FNGNGGSTPSPSSI
+851 
-865 TKEYNTALG
+865 
-874 TLPTCTRTGY
+874 
-884 TFLGWYT
+884 
-891 ASSGGTKIS
+891 
-900 TTTVVTKDITY
+900 D
-911 YAQWSINSYT
+911 
-921 LTFNP
+921 
-926 NGGTVTPTSKDL
+926 
-938 EYNSVYG
+938 
-945 TLPTPTRASNAQ
+945 
-957 YTYTFAGWYTAAT
+957 
-970 GGTQVTAATKMAAKD
+970 
-985 TTVYAHWTS
+985 
-994 NTRSYT
+994 
-1000 VSYQTTYGTLNRTS
+1000 
-1014 QSIAYNSKGSCT
+1014 
-1026 LTMPNN
+1026 
-1032 TAEFTYTFVGW
+1032 
-1043 YTAANGGG
+1043 
-1051 TKVGSELTL
+1051 
-1060 ETPAITG
+1060 
-1067 TVTYYAYVTRSTK
+1067 
-1080 SYTHTFN
+1080 
-1087 ANGGGTVS
+1087 
-1095 PATITKAY
+1095 
-1103 NTALGTLPTVS
+1103 
-1114 RTGYTFVG
+1114 
-1122 WFDTSAASGGTQATT
+1122 
-1137 TTKVTGTKTWYARW
+1137 
-1151 SINSYT
+1151 
-1157 FTFNK
+1157 
-1162 NGGNTPS
+1162 
-1169 ATTIT
+1169 
-1174 KEYNTAIGTL
+1174 
-1184 PTCTRSADN
+1184 
-1193 TYTYAFAGW
+1193 
-1202 FDTSASSGGTQL
+1202 
-1214 TTSTKV
+1214 
-1220 TSNKTWYARWTPTYK
+1220 
-1235 NYTVTW
+1235 
-1241 NGNGG
+1241 GNGG
-1246 TPSKSSSSFHYND
+1246 TPSKSSSSFHYNA

-1279 SKTGTVNVNTTTK
+1279 SKTGTVNVSTTTK

-1316 GTGNTTKKLD
+1316 GTGDTTKTLN

-1338 RDSTAANNYTFA
+1338 RASTAANNYTFA

-1365 TSTKCTGNKTWYAR
+1365 TSTKCTSNKTWYAR

-1430 TSATRTVTVTKNA
+1430 TSATRTVTVTKDA
-1443 TYTATFAQDPYL
+1443 TYTATFEQDPYL
-1455 NLDKTSLEFE
+1455 NLDKTSLTFE
-1465 ASGGTQTVNV
+1465 AAGGTQTVKV
-1475 TSNIS
+1475 TSNVN

>member
-12 KSGMGNKTVGLTA
+12 KSGTGNKTVNLTA

-61 VSSTTLNSAET
+61 VSSTTLNSAGT

-78 ECSIGSASNAGVATG
+78 ECSIGSVSNAGVSTG

-107 APTGYNFIGWYEGS
+107 APTGYSFVGWYEGS

-141 AKYQIKSY
+141 AKYQIKTY
-149 VVNAVSDD
+149 IVNAVSDD

-163 SPAGQTVE
+163 NPAGQTVE

-180 NRKTGYK
+180 SRKTGYK
-187 FDGWYNGNTKVTST
+187 FDGWYNGTTKVTSA

-217 WAINTVSDTIKI
+217 WTINTVSDTVKI

-236 VSPNPVTGQENT
+236 VSPNPITGQENT
-248 IISVTATPATG
+248 AISTTATPATG

-283 LRVTITG
+283 LKITITG

-307 NANGGTVSPASTT
+307 NANGGTVSPASVS

-330 PTPTRASTAEYSYT
+330 PTPTRAATAEYSYT

-350 ATSGGTQISSTTT
+350 AASGGTQISSTTT

-405 LGTLPTCT
+405 LGTLPTCS

-470 LEYNSVYG
+470 LEYNSAYG

-485 ASNAQYT
+485 ASDAQYT

-533 VSYQTTYGTLNRTSQ
+533 VSYKTTYGTLNRTSQ
-548 SIAYNSKGSCTLT
+548 SVAYNSKGSCTLT
-561 MPNNT
+561 MPDNT

-594 TPAITGT
+594 TPAIKGT

-685 INSYTFTFNKNG
+685 INSYTFTFDKNG
-697 GNTPSATT
+697 GNTPSSTT

-710 NTAIGTLP
+710 NTAVGTLP
-718 TCTRSADNTYT
+718 TCTRNADNTYT

-736 DTSASSGGTQLTTS
+736 DTSSSSGGTQLTTA

-756 KTWYARWTPTYKNY
+756 KTWYARWT
-770 TVTWNANGGTV
+770 
-781 SPASTTKTHGSTL
+781 
-794 GTLPTPTRAST
+794 
-805 AEYSYTFAGWFTA
+805 
-818 TSGGTQISS
+818 
-827 TTTVTGNVTY
+827 
-837 YAHWT
+837 
-842 ATKRSYTAT
+842 
-851 FNGNGGSTPSPSSI
+851 SI
-865 TKEYNTALG
+865 
-874 TLPTCTRTGY
+874 
-884 TFLGWYT
+884 
-891 ASSGGTKIS
+891 
-900 TTTVVTKDITY
+900 
-911 YAQWSINSYT
+911 
-921 LTFNP
+921 
-926 NGGTVTPTSKDL
+926 
-938 EYNSVYG
+938 
-945 TLPTPTRASNAQ
+945 
-957 YTYTFAGWYTAAT
+957 
-970 GGTQVTAATKMAAKD
+970 
-985 TTVYAHWTS
+985 
-994 NTRSYT
+994 
-1000 VSYQTTYGTLNRTS
+1000 
-1014 QSIAYNSKGSCT
+1014 
-1026 LTMPNN
+1026 
-1032 TAEFTYTFVGW
+1032 
-1043 YTAANGGG
+1043 
-1051 TKVGSELTL
+1051 
-1060 ETPAITG
+1060 
-1067 TVTYYAYVTRSTK
+1067 
-1080 SYTHTFN
+1080 
-1087 ANGGGTVS
+1087 
-1095 PATITKAY
+1095 
-1103 NTALGTLPTVS
+1103 
-1114 RTGYTFVG
+1114 
-1122 WFDTSAASGGTQATT
+1122 
-1137 TTKVTGTKTWYARW
+1137 
-1151 SINSYT
+1151 
-1157 FTFNK
+1157 
-1162 NGGNTPS
+1162 
-1169 ATTIT
+1169 
-1174 KEYNTAIGTL
+1174 
-1184 PTCTRSADN
+1184 
-1193 TYTYAFAGW
+1193 
-1202 FDTSASSGGTQL
+1202 
-1214 TTSTKV
+1214 
-1220 TSNKTWYARWTPTYK
+1220 YK

-1279 SKTGTVNVNTTTK
+1279 SKTGTVNVSTTTK

-1316 GTGNTTKKLD
+1316 GTGDTTKTLN

-1338 RDSTAANNYTFA
+1338 RASTAANNYTFA

-1430 TSATRTVTVTKNA
+1430 TSATRTVTVTKDA
-1443 TYTATFAQDPYL
+1443 TYTATFEQDPYL

-1475 TSNIS
+1475 TSNVS

>member
-12 KSGMGNKTVGLTA
+12 KSGTGNKTVNLTA

-61 VSSTTLNSAET
+61 VSSTTLNSVGTE
-72 AITNIG
+72 ITNIG
-78 ECSIGSASNAGVATG
+78 ECSIGSTSSAGVSTG
-93 TYYRDTSQTITAKA
+93 TYYRDTLQTITAKA
-107 APTGYNFIGWYEGS
+107 APTGYSFVGWYEGS

-141 AKYQIKSY
+141 ARYQIKSY

-157 TTKGIV
+157 TTKGTV
-163 SPAGQTVE
+163 SPAGQTIE

-180 NRKTGYK
+180 TRKTGYK
-187 FDGWYNGNTKVTST
+187 LEGWYNGTTKVSSSAT
-201 NPYTF
+201 YTF

-217 WAINTVSDTIKI
+217 WAIKTVSDTIKI

-236 VSPNPVTGQENT
+236 VSPNPITGQEST
-248 IISVTATPATG
+248 GIMATATPATG

-267 NDSSAS
+267 DNSSAS
-273 GGYSESTTNP
+273 GGYSESITNP
-283 LRVTITG
+283 LRIIITG
-290 KRDITA
+290 KRDVTA

-307 NANGGTVSPASTT
+307 NANGGTVSPASVS

-330 PTPTRASTAEYSYT
+330 PTPTRAATAEYSYT

-350 ATSGGTQISSTTT
+350 AASGGTQISSTTT

-405 LGTLPTCT
+405 LGTLPTCS

-470 LEYNSVYG
+470 LEYNSAYG

-485 ASNAQYT
+485 ASDAQYT

-533 VSYQTTYGTLNRTSQ
+533 VSYQTTYGTLNKTSQ
-548 SIAYNSKGSCTLT
+548 SVAYNSKGSCTLT
-561 MPNNT
+561 MPDNT

-594 TPAITGT
+594 TPAIKGT

-670 TTKVTGTKTWYARWS
+670 ATKVTGTKTWYARWS
-685 INSYTFTFNKNG
+685 INSYTFTFDKNG
-697 GNTPSATT
+697 GNTPSTTT

-710 NTAIGTLP
+710 NTAVGTLP
-718 TCTRSADNTYT
+718 TCTRNADNTYM

-736 DTSASSGGTQLTTS
+736 DTSASSGGTQLTTA

-770 TVTWNANGGTV
+770 TVTW
-781 SPASTTKTHGSTL
+781 
-794 GTLPTPTRAST
+794 
-805 AEYSYTFAGWFTA
+805 
-818 TSGGTQISS
+818 
-827 TTTVTGNVTY
+827 
-837 YAHWT
+837 
-842 ATKRSYTAT
+842 
-851 FNGNGGSTPSPSSI
+851 
-865 TKEYNTALG
+865 
-874 TLPTCTRTGY
+874 
-884 TFLGWYT
+884 
-891 ASSGGTKIS
+891 
-900 TTTVVTKDITY
+900 D
-911 YAQWSINSYT
+911 
-921 LTFNP
+921 
-926 NGGTVTPTSKDL
+926 
-938 EYNSVYG
+938 
-945 TLPTPTRASNAQ
+945 
-957 YTYTFAGWYTAAT
+957 
-970 GGTQVTAATKMAAKD
+970 
-985 TTVYAHWTS
+985 
-994 NTRSYT
+994 
-1000 VSYQTTYGTLNRTS
+1000 
-1014 QSIAYNSKGSCT
+1014 
-1026 LTMPNN
+1026 
-1032 TAEFTYTFVGW
+1032 
-1043 YTAANGGG
+1043 
-1051 TKVGSELTL
+1051 
-1060 ETPAITG
+1060 
-1067 TVTYYAYVTRSTK
+1067 
-1080 SYTHTFN
+1080 
-1087 ANGGGTVS
+1087 
-1095 PATITKAY
+1095 
-1103 NTALGTLPTVS
+1103 
-1114 RTGYTFVG
+1114 
-1122 WFDTSAASGGTQATT
+1122 
-1137 TTKVTGTKTWYARW
+1137 
-1151 SINSYT
+1151 
-1157 FTFNK
+1157 
-1162 NGGNTPS
+1162 
-1169 ATTIT
+1169 
-1174 KEYNTAIGTL
+1174 
-1184 PTCTRSADN
+1184 
-1193 TYTYAFAGW
+1193 
-1202 FDTSASSGGTQL
+1202 
-1214 TTSTKV
+1214 
-1220 TSNKTWYARWTPTYK
+1220 
-1235 NYTVTW
+1235 
-1241 NGNGG
+1241 GNGG

-1279 SKTGTVNVNTTTK
+1279 SKTGTVNVSTTTK

-1316 GTGNTTKKLD
+1316 GTGDTTKTLN

-1338 RDSTAANNYTFA
+1338 RASTAANNYTFA

-1430 TSATRTVTVTKNA
+1430 TSATRTVTVTKDA
-1443 TYTATFAQDPYL
+1443 TYTATFEQDPYL
-1455 NLDKTSLEFE
+1455 NLDKTSLKFE

-1475 TSNIS
+1475 TSNVS

>member
-6 WLTPAS
+6 WLTPAA
-12 KSGMGNKTVGLTA
+12 KSGTGNKTVGLTA
-25 SKNPGASRTTI
+25 SKNTGASRTTI

-61 VSSTTLNSAET
+61 VSSTTLNSTGT

-107 APTGYNFIGWYEGS
+107 APTGYSFVGWYEGS

-141 AKYQIKSY
+141 ARYQIKSY
-149 VVNAVSDD
+149 VVNAISDD
-157 TTKGIV
+157 TTKGTV
-163 SPAGQTVE
+163 SPTGQTIE

-180 NRKTGYK
+180 SRKTGYK
-187 FDGWYNGNTKVTST
+187 FDGWYNGTTKVSSSAT
-201 NPYTF
+201 YTF

-217 WAINTVSDTIKI
+217 WSVYNITIPVSVSPTGAGTT
-229 SPSGGGT
+229 SPS
-236 VSPNPVTGQENT
+236 PFTGQEGSTVN
-248 IISVTATPATG
+248 ITATPATG
-259 YNFKHWRY
+259 YKFAYWTDGVDDTHY
-267 NDSSAS
+267 
-273 GGYSESTTNP
+273 TNNP
-283 LRVTITG
+283 QSVIMLSVKTL
-290 KRDITA
+290 TA
-296 VFELKSYTVTW
+296 YFTLKSYTVTW

-350 ATSGGTQISSTTT
+350 AASGGTQISTTTT
-363 VTGNVTYY
+363 VTKDVTYY

-418 FLGWYTASSGGTK
+418 FLGWYTDSSGGTK

-464 TPTSKD
+464 TPTSKN

-485 ASNAQYT
+485 ASDAQYT

-522 AHWTSNTRSYT
+522 AHWASNTRSYT

-548 SIAYNSKGSCTLT
+548 SVAYNSKGSCTLT
-561 MPNNT
+561 MPDNT

-594 TPAITGT
+594 TPAIKGT

-657 DTSAASGG
+657 DTSAVSGG
-665 TQATT
+665 TKATT

-685 INSYTFTFNKNG
+685 INSYTFTFDKNG
-697 GNTPSATT
+697 GNTPSSTT

-710 NTAIGTLP
+710 NTAVGTLP
-718 TCTRSADNTYT
+718 TCTRNADNTYT
-729 YAFAGWF
+729 YTFAGWF
-736 DTSASSGGTQLTTS
+736 DTSSSSGGTQLTTS

-770 TVTWNANGGTV
+770 TVTW
-781 SPASTTKTHGSTL
+781 
-794 GTLPTPTRAST
+794 
-805 AEYSYTFAGWFTA
+805 
-818 TSGGTQISS
+818 
-827 TTTVTGNVTY
+827 
-837 YAHWT
+837 
-842 ATKRSYTAT
+842 
-851 FNGNGGSTPSPSSI
+851 
-865 TKEYNTALG
+865 
-874 TLPTCTRTGY
+874 
-884 TFLGWYT
+884 
-891 ASSGGTKIS
+891 
-900 TTTVVTKDITY
+900 D
-911 YAQWSINSYT
+911 
-921 LTFNP
+921 
-926 NGGTVTPTSKDL
+926 
-938 EYNSVYG
+938 
-945 TLPTPTRASNAQ
+945 
-957 YTYTFAGWYTAAT
+957 
-970 GGTQVTAATKMAAKD
+970 
-985 TTVYAHWTS
+985 
-994 NTRSYT
+994 
-1000 VSYQTTYGTLNRTS
+1000 
-1014 QSIAYNSKGSCT
+1014 
-1026 LTMPNN
+1026 
-1032 TAEFTYTFVGW
+1032 
-1043 YTAANGGG
+1043 
-1051 TKVGSELTL
+1051 
-1060 ETPAITG
+1060 
-1067 TVTYYAYVTRSTK
+1067 
-1080 SYTHTFN
+1080 
-1087 ANGGGTVS
+1087 
-1095 PATITKAY
+1095 
-1103 NTALGTLPTVS
+1103 
-1114 RTGYTFVG
+1114 
-1122 WFDTSAASGGTQATT
+1122 
-1137 TTKVTGTKTWYARW
+1137 
-1151 SINSYT
+1151 
-1157 FTFNK
+1157 
-1162 NGGNTPS
+1162 
-1169 ATTIT
+1169 
-1174 KEYNTAIGTL
+1174 
-1184 PTCTRSADN
+1184 
-1193 TYTYAFAGW
+1193 
-1202 FDTSASSGGTQL
+1202 
-1214 TTSTKV
+1214 
-1220 TSNKTWYARWTPTYK
+1220 
-1235 NYTVTW
+1235 
-1241 NGNGG
+1241 GNGG

-1316 GTGNTTKKLD
+1316 GTGDTTKTLN

-1338 RDSTAANNYTFA
+1338 RASTAANNYTFV

-1430 TSATRTVTVTKNA
+1430 TSATRTVTVTEDA
-1443 TYTATFAQDPYL
+1443 TYTATFEQDPYL
-1455 NLDKTSLEFE
+1455 NLDKTSLKFE

-1475 TSNIS
+1475 TSNVS

>member
-12 KSGMGNKTVGLTA
+12 KSGTGNKTISLTA

-61 VSSTTLNSAET
+61 VSSTTLNSSGTE
-72 AITNIG
+72 ITNIG
-78 ECSIGSASNAGVATG
+78 ECSIGSTSNAGVSTG

-107 APTGYNFIGWYEGS
+107 APTGYSFVGWYEGS

-141 AKYQIKSY
+141 ARYQIKSY
-149 VVNAVSDD
+149 VVNAISDD
-157 TTKGIV
+157 TTKGTV
-163 SPAGQTVE
+163 SPTGQTIE

-180 NRKTGYK
+180 SRKTGYK
-187 FDGWYNGNTKVTST
+187 FDGWYNGTTKVSSSNT
-201 NPYTF
+201 YTF

-217 WAINTVSDTIKI
+217 WSVYNITVPVSVSPTGAGTT
-229 SPSGGGT
+229 SPS
-236 VSPNPVTGQENT
+236 PFTGQEGSTVN
-248 IISVTATPATG
+248 ITATPATG
-259 YNFKHWRY
+259 YKFAYWTDGVDNTHY
-267 NDSSAS
+267 TNNPQSVVMLSAK
-273 GGYSESTTNP
+273 T
-283 LRVTITG
+283 L
-290 KRDITA
+290 TA
-296 VFELKSYTVTW
+296 HFTLKSYTVTW
-307 NANGGTVSPASTT
+307 NANGGTVSPASVT
-320 KTHGSTLGTL
+320 KTHGATLGTL
-330 PTPTRASTAEYSYT
+330 PTPTKASTAEYSYT

-350 ATSGGTQISSTTT
+350 AATGGTQITASTT
-363 VTGNVTYY
+363 VTKNVTYY

-384 FNGNGGST
+384 FNGNGGGT
-392 PSPSSITKEYNTA
+392 PSPSTITKEYNVA

-464 TPTSKD
+464 TPTSKN
-470 LEYNSVYG
+470 LEYNSAYG

-485 ASNAQYT
+485 DSDAQYT

-548 SIAYNSKGSCTLT
+548 SVAYNSKGSCTLT
-561 MPNNT
+561 MPDNT

-594 TPAITGT
+594 TPAIKET

-619 NANGGGTVSPAT
+619 NANGGETVSPAT

-685 INSYTFTFNKNG
+685 INSYTFTFDKNG
-697 GNTPSATT
+697 GNTPSTTT

-710 NTAIGTLP
+710 NTAVGTLP
-718 TCTRSADNTYT
+718 TCTRNADNTYT

-750 TKVTSN
+750 TKVISN

-770 TVTWNANGGTV
+770 TVTW
-781 SPASTTKTHGSTL
+781 
-794 GTLPTPTRAST
+794 
-805 AEYSYTFAGWFTA
+805 
-818 TSGGTQISS
+818 
-827 TTTVTGNVTY
+827 
-837 YAHWT
+837 
-842 ATKRSYTAT
+842 
-851 FNGNGGSTPSPSSI
+851 
-865 TKEYNTALG
+865 
-874 TLPTCTRTGY
+874 
-884 TFLGWYT
+884 
-891 ASSGGTKIS
+891 
-900 TTTVVTKDITY
+900 D
-911 YAQWSINSYT
+911 
-921 LTFNP
+921 
-926 NGGTVTPTSKDL
+926 
-938 EYNSVYG
+938 
-945 TLPTPTRASNAQ
+945 
-957 YTYTFAGWYTAAT
+957 
-970 GGTQVTAATKMAAKD
+970 
-985 TTVYAHWTS
+985 
-994 NTRSYT
+994 
-1000 VSYQTTYGTLNRTS
+1000 
-1014 QSIAYNSKGSCT
+1014 
-1026 LTMPNN
+1026 
-1032 TAEFTYTFVGW
+1032 
-1043 YTAANGGG
+1043 
-1051 TKVGSELTL
+1051 
-1060 ETPAITG
+1060 
-1067 TVTYYAYVTRSTK
+1067 
-1080 SYTHTFN
+1080 
-1087 ANGGGTVS
+1087 
-1095 PATITKAY
+1095 
-1103 NTALGTLPTVS
+1103 
-1114 RTGYTFVG
+1114 
-1122 WFDTSAASGGTQATT
+1122 
-1137 TTKVTGTKTWYARW
+1137 
-1151 SINSYT
+1151 
-1157 FTFNK
+1157 
-1162 NGGNTPS
+1162 
-1169 ATTIT
+1169 
-1174 KEYNTAIGTL
+1174 
-1184 PTCTRSADN
+1184 
-1193 TYTYAFAGW
+1193 
-1202 FDTSASSGGTQL
+1202 
-1214 TTSTKV
+1214 
-1220 TSNKTWYARWTPTYK
+1220 
-1235 NYTVTW
+1235 
-1241 NGNGG
+1241 GNGG
-1246 TPSKSSSSFHYND
+1246 TPSKPSSSFHYND

-1316 GTGNTTKKLD
+1316 GTGDTTKTLN

-1338 RDSTAANNYTFA
+1338 RASTAANNYTFA

-1385 QYKLT
+1385 QYELT
-1390 VTAGTG
+1390 VIAGTG

-1404 YNYNASATLKAT
+1404 YNYNASATLKAI

-1430 TSATRTVTVTKNA
+1430 TSATRTVTVTKDA
-1443 TYTATFAQDPYL
+1443 TYTATFEQDPYL
-1455 NLDKTSLEFE
+1455 NLDKTNLEFE

-1475 TSNIS
+1475 TSNVS

>member
-12 KSGMGNKTVGLTA
+12 KSGTGNKTVNLTA

-36 VTVTVSGITKTVN
+36 VTVTVSGITKTIN
-49 CTQTEQDKFTLK
+49 CTQTEQDKFTLN
-61 VSSTTLNSAET
+61 VSSTTLNST
-72 AITNIG
+72 GTVITNIG
-78 ECSIGSASNAGVATG
+78 ECSIGSASNAGVVTG
-93 TYYRDTSQTITAKA
+93 TYYRDTLQTITAKA

-141 AKYQIKSY
+141 AKYQIKTY

-157 TTKGIV
+157 ITKGTV
-163 SPAGQTVE
+163 SPAGQTIE

-180 NRKTGYK
+180 SRKTGYK
-187 FDGWYNGNTKVTST
+187 FDGWYNGTTKVASA

-206 APTANITLTAK
+206 APTTNITLTAK
-217 WAINTVSDTIKI
+217 WSVYNITIPVNVSPTGAGTT
-229 SPSGGGT
+229 SPS
-236 VSPNPVTGQENT
+236 PFTGQEGS
-248 IISVTATPATG
+248 IVKITAIPATG
-259 YNFKHWRY
+259 YKFAYWTDGVDDTHY
-267 NDSSAS
+267 TD
-273 GGYSESTTNP
+273 NP
-283 LRVTITG
+283 QSVAMRSVKTL
-290 KRDITA
+290 TA
-296 VFELKSYTVTW
+296 YFTLKSYTVTW

-320 KTHGSTLGTL
+320 KTYGSTLGTL

-350 ATSGGTQISSTTT
+350 AASGGTQISTTTT

-392 PSPSSITKEYNTA
+392 PSPSSITKEYNVA

-431 ISTTTVVTKDI
+431 ISTTTVVTKNI

-470 LEYNSVYG
+470 LEYNSAYG

-485 ASNAQYT
+485 ASDAQYT

-504 GTQVTAAT
+504 GTQVTATT

-548 SIAYNSKGSCTLT
+548 SVAYNSKGSCTLT
-561 MPNNT
+561 MPDNT

-594 TPAITGT
+594 TPAIKGT

-657 DTSAASGG
+657 DTSATSGG

-685 INSYTFTFNKNG
+685 INSYTFTFDKNG
-697 GNTPSATT
+697 GNTPSVTT

-736 DTSASSGGTQLTTS
+736 DTPASSGGTQLTTT

-756 KTWYARWTPTYKNY
+756 KTWYARWTT
-770 TVTWNANGGTV
+770 
-781 SPASTTKTHGSTL
+781 
-794 GTLPTPTRAST
+794 
-805 AEYSYTFAGWFTA
+805 
-818 TSGGTQISS
+818 
-827 TTTVTGNVTY
+827 
-837 YAHWT
+837 
-842 ATKRSYTAT
+842 
-851 FNGNGGSTPSPSSI
+851 
-865 TKEYNTALG
+865 
-874 TLPTCTRTGY
+874 
-884 TFLGWYT
+884 
-891 ASSGGTKIS
+891 
-900 TTTVVTKDITY
+900 
-911 YAQWSINSYT
+911 
-921 LTFNP
+921 
-926 NGGTVTPTSKDL
+926 
-938 EYNSVYG
+938 
-945 TLPTPTRASNAQ
+945 
-957 YTYTFAGWYTAAT
+957 
-970 GGTQVTAATKMAAKD
+970 
-985 TTVYAHWTS
+985 
-994 NTRSYT
+994 
-1000 VSYQTTYGTLNRTS
+1000 
-1014 QSIAYNSKGSCT
+1014 
-1026 LTMPNN
+1026 
-1032 TAEFTYTFVGW
+1032 
-1043 YTAANGGG
+1043 
-1051 TKVGSELTL
+1051 
-1060 ETPAITG
+1060 
-1067 TVTYYAYVTRSTK
+1067 
-1080 SYTHTFN
+1080 
-1087 ANGGGTVS
+1087 
-1095 PATITKAY
+1095 
-1103 NTALGTLPTVS
+1103 
-1114 RTGYTFVG
+1114 
-1122 WFDTSAASGGTQATT
+1122 
-1137 TTKVTGTKTWYARW
+1137 
-1151 SINSYT
+1151 
-1157 FTFNK
+1157 
-1162 NGGNTPS
+1162 
-1169 ATTIT
+1169 
-1174 KEYNTAIGTL
+1174 
-1184 PTCTRSADN
+1184 
-1193 TYTYAFAGW
+1193 
-1202 FDTSASSGGTQL
+1202 
-1214 TTSTKV
+1214 
-1220 TSNKTWYARWTPTYK
+1220 
-1235 NYTVTW
+1235 
-1241 NGNGG
+1241 
-1246 TPSKSSSSFHYND
+1246 
-1259 ALGTLPTA
+1259 
-1267 TRTGYTFKGWST
+1267 
-1279 SKTGTVNVNTTTK
+1279 
-1292 VTANVTYYA
+1292 
-1301 VWTINSYTWTFDANG
+1301 
-1316 GTGNTTKKLD
+1316 
-1326 YNATLSTLPTAS
+1326 
-1338 RDSTAANNYTFA
+1338 
-1350 GWFDTDASTGGTQLT
+1350 
-1365 TSTKCTGNKTWYAR
+1365 
-1379 WTASTR
+1379 STR

-1404 YNYNASATLKAT
+1404 YNYNASVTLKAT

-1443 TYTATFAQDPYL
+1443 TYTATFEQDPYL

-1475 TSNIS
+1475 TSNVS